1 MSNTMQQPRSTM
13 ASAVRAGQQA
23 GQNYVD
29 IHRETNKYANKPAEI
44 NKVAYKAQ
52 MAEKR
57 VATEI
62 DARAKKSEITTKN
75 YLDRTDVTVQAYKDK
90 QKAEKGQRKA
100 GILAGIGMLASDM
113 ITENKLGDAPRME
126 RPDSSAMDKYAQY
139 LKDDQAKREATEANR
154 VYKTYDEKYGE
165 LTGKNTSTS
174 TPTSPSSSNAS
185 NSVSTAALNSSAAP
199 GTLSGTK
206 KEFADAIAGPESGS
220 WGYEAFNQGGAAA
233 GTKVLGKSGSYK
245 ETYGRSLTDMTLGEI
260 YHKQNTKQRG
270 LSLDEHF
277 KSGGLH
283 AVGRYQFI
291 GDTLQDEAKRMGLSP
306 DTKFTPEVQDSI
318 FFSHAKRVGNISP
331 WVGPSVKYDAAER
344 ARLNNM
350 ISTF

>member
-1 MSNTMQQPRSTM
+1 MARSTLG
-13 ASAVRAGQQA
+13 SAVRAADKVSRSSLG
-23 GQNYVD
+23 
-29 IHRETNKYANKPAEI
+29 ILKTTAE
-44 NKVAYKAQ
+44 NEVKAQ
-52 MAEKR
+52 DFNDAALQARSAEKE
-57 VATEI
+57 VAMELNKRGKIAEMKAQQKIDLTEMKV
-62 DARAKKSEITTKN
+62 DEFKNRQSAGKSK
-75 YLDRTDVTVQAYKDK
+75 
-90 QKAEKGQRKA
+90 RKA
-100 GILAGIGMLASDM
+100 GIVAGIGMIASDI
-113 ITENKLGDAPRME
+113 ITENKLGDAP
-126 RPDSSAMDKYAQY
+126 
-139 LKDDQAKREATEANR
+139 KRERQDFSSIDSFMASQKAKIDAARAKENSSPL
-154 VYKTYDEKYGE
+154 E
-165 LTGKNTSTS
+165 TSS
-174 TPTSPSSSNAS
+174 PSPSPSSSNTS
-185 NSVSTAALNSSAAP
+185 NSVNTAALNSSAAP

-220 WGYEAFNQGGAAA
+220 WGYEAFNQGGAAG

-291 GDTLQDEAKRMGLSP
+291 GSTLQDEAKRMGLSP

-331 WVGPSVKYDAAER
+331 WVGPSVKYDPAER

>member
-113 ITENKLGDAPRME
+113 ITENKLGDAPKRE
-126 RPDSSAMDKYAQY
+126 RQDFSSIDKYALWQV
-139 LKDDQAKREATEANR
+139 KRLRLMQLEPKKMSFTFRNFF
-154 VYKTYDEKYGE
+154 
-165 LTGKNTSTS
+165 SS
-174 TPTSPSSSNAS
+174 SFSSPSSSNTS

-260 YHKQNTKQRG
+260 FHKQNTKQRG

>member
-29 IHRETNKYANKPAEI
+29 IHRETNKYANKPGVI

-100 GILAGIGMLASDM
+100 GILAGIGMIASDM
-113 ITENKLGDAPRME
+113 ITENKMGDAP
-126 RPDSSAMDKYAQY
+126 
-139 LKDDQAKREATEANR
+139 KRERQDFSSIDSFMASQKAKIDAARAKE
-154 VYKTYDEKYGE
+154 
-165 LTGKNTSTS
+165 NTSPLET
-174 TPTSPSSSNAS
+174 SSSNTS
-185 NSVSTAALNSSAAP
+185 NSASTAALNSSAAP

-220 WGYEAFNQGGAAA
+220 WGYEAFNQGGAAG

>member
-29 IHRETNKYANKPAEI
+29 IHRETNKYANKPGVI

-57 VATEI
+57 IATEI

-100 GILAGIGMLASDM
+100 GILAGIGMIASDM
-113 ITENKLGDAPRME
+113 ITENKLGDAP
-126 RPDSSAMDKYAQY
+126 
-139 LKDDQAKREATEANR
+139 KRERQDFSSIDSFMASQKAKLDAARAKE
-154 VYKTYDEKYGE
+154 
-165 LTGKNTSTS
+165 NTSPLETS
-174 TPTSPSSSNAS
+174 SPSPSSSNTS
-185 NSVSTAALNSSAAP
+185 NSASTAALNSSAAP

-220 WGYEAFNQGGAAA
+220 WGYEAFNQGGAAG